1 MIAVILVKVNR
12 ARIGGGGEIEA
23 ATVRMGGE
31 GEEVGVEKE
40 DGIEEECILITTMMN
55 MINAQMAK

>member
-1 MIAVILVKVNR
+1 MIAVTLVKATR
-12 ARIGGGGEIEA
+12 AHIGGGGEIEA

-31 GEEVGVEKE
+31 GEEEGVGKE